1 MFKVPSLL
9 PLFTAIAGCQSLTRP
24 QDFESSLVGL
34 RCMMIVGAKPFKQK
48 NLLYIVML
56 FI

>member
-9 PLFTAIAGCQSLTRP
+9 PLFTAVAGCQSLTRP